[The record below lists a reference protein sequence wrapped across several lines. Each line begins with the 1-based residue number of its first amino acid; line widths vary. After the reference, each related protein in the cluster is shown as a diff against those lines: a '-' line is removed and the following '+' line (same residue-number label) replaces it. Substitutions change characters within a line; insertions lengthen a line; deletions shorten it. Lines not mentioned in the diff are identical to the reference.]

1 MEEKNAELS
10 RQCEDLKIKL
20 ERSEKLSE
28 ERRLKINDLESK
40 IAEQKENINYL
51 EEKSRADEE
60 LRKKL
65 HNAIQVR
72 DSDLRWRDVLLI
84 CNFRNLRVTSEY
96 SAVLDLSSVKRRL
109 TNSSRYEPGFV
120 FVAVETI
127 C

>member
-72 DSDLRWRDVLLI
+72 DSDLR
-84 CNFRNLRVTSEY
+84 
-96 SAVLDLSSVKRRL
+96 
-109 TNSSRYEPGFV
+109 
-120 FVAVETI
+120 
-127 C
+127 